1 MVKFFISLCFSLIS
15 YSLHANEWTITSY
28 DWGEFDRNQASVLI
42 KKGSDASS
50 MQDVTARIAHGNDGG
65 QYIYIEHAFMED
77 YNACEPQKI
86 NNESVAKFNGK
97 AVRVFVWCKKF
108 SDADKYYLQ
117 LTPSTVAGKKYVVSE
132 FKNSAKHVYFE
143 YNEIYVTIS
152 AKGFSAAWNNAGG
165 NAL

>member
-1 MVKFFISLCFSLIS
+1 
-15 YSLHANEWTITSY
+15 
-28 DWGEFDRNQASVLI
+28 
-42 KKGSDASS
+42 
-50 MQDVTARIAHGNDGG
+50 
-65 QYIYIEHAFMED
+65 MED